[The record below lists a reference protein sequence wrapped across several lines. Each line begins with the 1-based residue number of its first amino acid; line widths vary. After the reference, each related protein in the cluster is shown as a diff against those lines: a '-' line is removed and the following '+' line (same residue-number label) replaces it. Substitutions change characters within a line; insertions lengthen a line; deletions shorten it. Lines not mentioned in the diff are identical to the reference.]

1 MTHRHALI
9 PMCALLTLFLA
20 GEAFALDGYRDRRS
34 VFGGMSLGG
43 GVGMVESGTVGEASG
58 LDQGRR
64 LGFHLNGIMGTGI
77 SRNLLFGL
85 EANWWARTVVLQDV
99 DLEHHH
105 LSLNATANFFLI
117 EGLYL
122 DGGAGIAYGYSGFFS
137 GNQARQRG
145 EMGLALKGG
154 AGVEFFSSADMTIGI
169 RANYTR
175 HFYAN
180 SNFDTISGAFSVRW
194 Y

>member
-1 MTHRHALI
+1 MTHHHALL
-9 PMCALLTLFLA
+9 PMCALLTLFIA
-20 GEAFALDGYRDRRS
+20 GDAFALDGYRDRRS

-43 GVGMVESGTVGEASG
+43 GVGMVESNTQGEASG

-77 SRNLLFGL
+77 TRNLLFGL
-85 EANWWARTVVLQDV
+85 EANWWARTVLLQDV
-99 DLEHHH
+99 SLDHHH
-105 LSLNATANFFLI
+105 VSLNAAANFFLI

-137 GNQARQRG
+137 GNKVQQRG

-154 AGVEFFSSADMTIGI
+154 AGAEFFSNADMTIGV

-175 HFYAN
+175 HFYSN
-180 SNFDTISGAFSVRW
+180 SNFDTISAAFTVRW